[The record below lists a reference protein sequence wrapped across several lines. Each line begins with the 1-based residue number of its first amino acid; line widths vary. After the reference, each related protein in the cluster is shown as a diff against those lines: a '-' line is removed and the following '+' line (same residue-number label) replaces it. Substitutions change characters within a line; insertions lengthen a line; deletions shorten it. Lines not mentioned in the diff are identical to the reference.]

1 MRRLRAPPC
10 ADANAQPELIRGAP
24 SPIRTPRRLPPAG
37 RSSRQGLYAVASRP
51 TRLCPVRS
59 ESASTCLLCVDCQQ
73 SHALEYR
80 LACTACGGLLEIQYD
95 LRRLAD
101 EPLVQ
106 PHRTGVWRYAAW
118 MPVHEAANFVTLGE
132 QPSPLFPIPRLGAE
146 LGLRRLWIKY
156 DGSNPTG
163 TVKDRSSQTAVAC
176 ARQFGFDAIGV
187 VSTGNAASSIATYA
201 ARAGLRGLVCCYTQ
215 STAAKMSH
223 IAGVASDVIW
233 YDGVY
238 DSMIRHFDAAV
249 DRRWFFDGGASRN
262 PYKQEGKKS
271 IALETYEQLGRAP
284 DLMVYPVGMGETLL
298 AGQRAWAALAATG
311 RIERPPRPVSAQSTE
326 ANTIAEA
333 WRTGD
338 ELRAKTIGYTVAE
351 GTAVGD
357 MGTKGRLTLRRIREQ
372 NGLAGDVSD
381 EETLDMQRRLATAEG
396 LWVGP
401 TGAVPLAVTARL
413 VREGLLDEDA
423 EIVCIASETGLK
435 GDWPPLKIRGEEP
448 SLELI
453 RQTLGRPPTD

>member
-1 MRRLRAPPC
+1 MRCLRATPC
-10 ADANAQPELIRGAP
+10 ANSATQPELIRGAP

-37 RSSRQGLYAVASRP
+37 RSSRQGLYPVASRP
-51 TRLCPVRS
+51 NRLCPVRS
-59 ESASTCLLCVDCQQ
+59 ESASTNLLCVDCQQ

-80 LACTACGGLLEIQYD
+80 LACKACGGLLEIQYD

-146 LGLRRLWIKY
+146 LGLSRLWIKF

-163 TVKDRSSQTAVAC
+163 TVKDRSSQTAVAS

-215 STAAKMSH
+215 STAAKMAH

-238 DSMIRHFDAAV
+238 DGMIRHFDAAV

-311 RIERPPRPVSAQSTE
+311 RIEKPPRPVSAQSTE

-357 MGTKGRLTLRRIREQ
+357 MGAKGRLTLRRIREQ

-413 VREGLLDEDA
+413 VREGLLDEDT

-435 GDWPPLKIRGEEP
+435 GDWPPLKTRGEEP

>member
-1 MRRLRAPPC
+1 M
-10 ADANAQPELIRGAP
+10 
-24 SPIRTPRRLPPAG
+24 
-37 RSSRQGLYAVASRP
+37 
-51 TRLCPVRS
+51 RS
-59 ESASTCLLCVDCQQ
+59 ESAATSLRCVDCQQ

-80 LACTACGGLLEIQYD
+80 LACEACGGLLEIQYD
-95 LRRLAD
+95 LQQLTD

-106 PHRTGVWRYAAW
+106 SRRSGVWRYAAW
-118 MPVHEAANFVTLGE
+118 MPVHDDANFVTLGE

-146 LGLRRLWIKY
+146 LGLRRLWIKF

-176 ARQFGFDAIGV
+176 ARQFGFDTVGV

-215 STAAKMSH
+215 STAAKMAH

-233 YDGVY
+233 YGGVY
-238 DSMIRHFDAAV
+238 DDMIRHFDVAV
-249 DRRWFFDGGASRN
+249 DRRWFFDGGATRN

-271 IALETYEQLGRAP
+271 IALETFEQLGRAP

-298 AGQRAWAALAATG
+298 ASQRGWAALAATG
-311 RIERPPRPVSAQSTE
+311 RIDKPPRPVSAQSTE

-333 WRTGD
+333 WRSGGD
-338 ELRAKTIGYTVAE
+338 LRAKSIGYTVAE

-357 MGTKGRLTLRRIREQ
+357 MGAKGRLTLRRIREQ
-372 NGLAGDVSD
+372 DGLAGDVPD
-381 EETLDMQRRLATAEG
+381 QVTLDMQRRLAQIEG

-413 VREGLLDEDA
+413 AQEGLIDPDA
-423 EIVCIASETGLK
+423 EIVCISSETGLK
-435 GDWPPLKIRGEEP
+435 GDWPPLGVEGQKP
-448 SLELI
+448 SLDLI
-453 RQTLGRPPTD
+453 RRALDGASNN

>member
-1 MRRLRAPPC
+1 MCLSGTLSLPV
-10 ADANAQPELIRGAP
+10 NP
-24 SPIRTPRRLPPAG
+24 SN
-37 RSSRQGLYAVASRP
+37 S
-51 TRLCPVRS
+51 PVRS
-59 ESASTCLLCVDCQQ
+59 ESAATNLRCVDCRQ

-80 LACTACGGLLEIQYD
+80 LACQVCGGLLEIEYD
-95 LRRLAD
+95 LQRLAD

-106 PHRTGVWRYAAW
+106 SARTGVWRYAAW
-118 MPVHEAANFVTLGE
+118 MPVHDAAHFVTLGE

-146 LGLRRLWIKY
+146 LGLRRLWIKF

-163 TVKDRSSQTAVAC
+163 TVKDRSSQTAVAS

-201 ARAGLRGLVCCYTQ
+201 ARAGLRGLVCCYTR
-215 STAAKMSH
+215 STAAKMAH
-223 IAGVASDVIW
+223 LAGVASDVIW
-233 YDGVY
+233 YEGVY
-238 DSMIRHFDAAV
+238 DDMIRHFDAAV
-249 DRRWFFDGGASRN
+249 DRRWFFDGGATRN

-271 IALETYEQLGRAP
+271 IALETYEQLGHAP

-311 RIERPPRPVSAQSTE
+311 RIEKPPRPVSAQSTE
-326 ANTIAEA
+326 ANTIAVA

-357 MGTKGRLTLRRIREQ
+357 MGAKGRLTLRRIREQ
-372 NGLAGDVSD
+372 DGLAGDVSD
-381 EETLDMQRRLATAEG
+381 EETLDMQRRLAQAEG

-413 VREGLLDEDA
+413 AREGLIDPDD
-423 EIVCIASETGLK
+423 EIVCISSETGLK
-435 GDWPPLKIRGEEP
+435 GDWPALQVEGQQP
-448 SLELI
+448 SLDLI
-453 RQTLGRPPTD
+453 RHALDRGSNK